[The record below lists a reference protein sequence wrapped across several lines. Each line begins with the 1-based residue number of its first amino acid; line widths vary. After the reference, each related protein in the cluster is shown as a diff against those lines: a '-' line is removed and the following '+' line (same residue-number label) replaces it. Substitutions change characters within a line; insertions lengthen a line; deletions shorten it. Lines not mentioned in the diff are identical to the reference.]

1 MSSLYSWPSDSD
13 DDPDPEPEPEPEPDG
28 APTSPTPRLLV
39 GTKDEGKG
47 NDGPSSLQKSMDND
61 GGKKSKVHK
70 KKQRKSTTSKKATGK
85 EASSRA
91 KNKSEKSSQ
100 KKRQEVYPTESASIS
115 TSEEPMV
122 LPEPA
127 AALSSFAPL
136 STVSPI
142 DDEEDPVDS
151 DLFQFSLVEAPAWIP
166 LSIVSNDDK
175 PKSAKLNREKSIS
188 SSIEK
193 LEGGEELS
201 PVEPPAWI
209 PIVASSTKEEP
220 VSPGREKASLS
231 SIHESREN
239 KHDDA
244 HQTIVGLDAKAK
256 RESKTE
262 KKSTK
267 KDSISRP
274 KKKSR
279 KSKKKKHS
287 KLKRANTL
295 GSVSSQSQQKLET
308 ASKKE
313 EKGQSPVVKTLSL
326 NSSKDDQEDANS
338 SEPLQIPTE
347 SEKTASLIDKS
358 TQDLANPPQLIVTES
373 SREKSPPR
381 KKKFGNF
388 FQRFQKRSKL
398 WRSKPHVNTDTDGDT
413 HQSSSKEPSPKEH
426 LSRIESTC
434 DSPEEDYQ
442 DPPSS
447 RNLMDEFDSDESHQ
461 SSKGESSPKK
471 HPSRNESI
479 VESSEEDDQD
489 SPSSINLMDDFDR
502 DETKEPAVDKT
513 EQSCEN
519 ENDNT
524 RQTMRQTAAED
535 TLDEMTKQI
544 LLETVT
550 LWLEDL
556 RKSPQKAFD
565 SMQNMLQMMEE
576 TLDKNVLKGLTK
588 TIMDHNDGLDTL
600 ILKLS
605 DYSYHRDFTKD
616 VIDLLTRVTYY
627 DDHSRSRLVGFG
639 GIYLR
644 IILKAAEL
652 HLDSYSLAG
661 ATVSLLLNL
670 AVGKDSRPAVS
681 TPDCIRL
688 VCTVMAKHDR
698 NDGNGNQ
705 LLKVG
710 SMYFAN
716 LTIEPKKQSLLLNQH
731 VHSSLLLAF
740 DRFRIN
746 PDEVNTAKGIKAALR
761 RLFD

>member
-13 DDPDPEPEPEPEPDG
+13 DDPDPEPEPDG
-28 APTSPTPRLLV
+28 VPTSPTPRLLV
-39 GTKDEGKG
+39 GTKDGGKG
-47 NDGPSSLQKSMDND
+47 NDGPSSPQKSMDKD
-61 GGKKSKVHK
+61 GGKKSKIHRE
-70 KKQRKSTTSKKATGK
+70 KQRKSTTSKKATRK

-91 KNKSEKSSQ
+91 KNKSEKYSQ
-100 KKRQEVYPTESASIS
+100 KKRQEVYPTKSASIS

-127 AALSSFAPL
+127 AALSSFAAL

-188 SSIEK
+188 SSLEK

-201 PVEPPAWI
+201 LVEPPAWI
-209 PIVASSTKEEP
+209 PIVASSTKEEKI
-220 VSPGREKASLS
+220 SPGREKGSSS
-231 SIHESREN
+231 SIHKSREN

-244 HQTIVGLDAKAK
+244 HQTIAGLDAKAK

-267 KDSISRP
+267 KYSISRP

-287 KLKRANTL
+287 KLKRANPL
-295 GSVSSQSQQKLET
+295 GSVSSQCQQKLET

-313 EKGQSPVVKTLSL
+313 EKGLSPVVKTLSL

-358 TQDLANPPQLIVTES
+358 TQDLAHPPQLIVTES
-373 SREKSPPR
+373 SREESPPR

-388 FQRFQKRSKL
+388 FLRFQKRSKL

-426 LSRIESTC
+426 LSRIESTS

-447 RNLMDEFDSDESHQ
+447 RNLMDEFDSDESRQ
-461 SSKGESSPKK
+461 SSKGESSPKEY
-471 HPSRNESI
+471 PSRNESI
-479 VESSEEDDQD
+479 VESSEEDQKDP
-489 SPSSINLMDDFDR
+489 PSSRKLMDDFDR
-502 DETKEPAVDKT
+502 DQTKEPAVDKT

-524 RQTMRQTAAED
+524 RQTVRQTAAED

-556 RKSPQKAFD
+556 RKSPQSAFD

-670 AVGKDSRPAVS
+670 AVGKDSRSAVS

-716 LTIEPKKQSLLLNQH
+716 LTIEPEKQSLLLNQH